1 MTNKISRFLLWGKNT
16 HTHTH
21 TFEKL
26 TSYVNGA
33 FNVSKSWVP
42 IATRVLRLLENVD
55 SSTSTK
61 SLWGNENLGD
71 LLIQLVSPHRAPQ
84 DKGRPKTKG
93 IYTIYDCRISDILKR
108 KTSKL
113 KQQAAIYIHT
123 EMMQIART
131 IKLSHPNSKT
141 K

>member
-1 MTNKISRFLLWGKNT
+1 MGEKY
-16 HTHTH
+16 THTH

-42 IATRVLRLLENVD
+42 IATRVLRLLEKVD

-61 SLWGNENLGD
+61 SSWGNENLGD
-71 LLIQLVSPHRAPQ
+71 LLVQLVSPHRAPQ
-84 DKGRPKTKG
+84 DKGGPKTKG
-93 IYTIYDCRISDILKR
+93 IYIYDCRISDILKQ

-113 KQQAAIYIHT
+113 KLQAAIYIHT
-123 EMMQIART
+123 EMMRIART
-131 IKLSHPNSKT
+131 IKLSYPNSKM